1 MQEGPS
7 ADVTRGLLRSGEP
20 RANSTRTA
28 RGDPAAGSAAQVRR
42 ALKLHVVASN
52 DRHLPGESSEVDTTS
67 GTAPRPGRPRSQ
79 TRRTA
84 ILTAAGELMLEGG
97 LAVATMEA
105 IAARAGVSK
114 ATIYKWWPS
123 RGAVALEGFMLAV
136 AGSWSLAADT
146 STRDALILLAHNAV
160 GLFTTGPAGP
170 MLRALTAESLSQP
183 DLALALRERWFAPR
197 RALVVDVVARGIER
211 RELRPDLD
219 TALTVD
225 ALFAPIYYRLL
236 FGHEPLDGEFVGRL
250 VEQILTGIGIPGI
263 SGQPD
268 S

>member
-1 MQEGPS
+1 
-7 ADVTRGLLRSGEP
+7 
-20 RANSTRTA
+20 
-28 RGDPAAGSAAQVRR
+28 
-42 ALKLHVVASN
+42 
-52 DRHLPGESSEVDTTS
+52 
-67 GTAPRPGRPRSQ
+67 
-79 TRRTA
+79 
-84 ILTAAGELMLEGG
+84 MLEGG

-136 AGSWSLAADT
+136 AGSWSLAEDT
-146 STRDALILLAHNAV
+146 STRDALIMLAHKAV
-160 GLFTTGPAGP
+160 GLFTAGPAGP
-170 MLRALTAESLSQP
+170 LLRALTAESLSQP
-183 DLALALRERWFAPR
+183 DLALALRERWFGPR
-197 RALVVDVVARGIER
+197 RALAVDVVARGIER

-219 TALTVD
+219 MALTVD

-236 FGHEPLDGEFVGRL
+236 FGHEPLDDEFVSRL

-263 SGQPD
+263 SERPD